1 MNQKLVHVF
10 ATQITNYAQYEHER
24 YRNPKAQAKK
34 KQTRTENT
42 SFVNLSDI
50 IMSSNSIPSRTINLK
65 FQIQKSHYKVTRMGY
80 TYSAGDNSTRESH
93 TTTHC

>member
-10 ATQITNYAQYEHER
+10 ATQITNYAHYEQER

-50 IMSSNSIPSRTINLK
+50 IMSSNSIPPEL
-65 FQIQKSHYKVTRMGY
+65 
-80 TYSAGDNSTRESH
+80 
-93 TTTHC
+93 